1 MAGED
6 FLTATER
13 AIKDA
18 LRQLSPEERKIK
30 SDLNKQRIAKQQID
44 ARNARAQEYLDKTKA
59 KVSKSPAYKAGRAS
73 AQAER
78 AVVEGVK
85 KVAPK
90 VASAAKV
97 AGRAAVPVQAAI
109 EATRAVKLASDED
122 YRRETEQAYDELG
135 DKGAIERTLEG
146 AAGGVASIY
155 GAAKNIFDTA
165 KAYAGANKA
174 IIAARNK
181 QDELIARGIL
191 DKDGKPIP
199 LEDRPGAKVKP
210 EVKPEAP
217 VKLDSML
224 RETDEPQESET
235 SLSGMFSGKQ
245 FTPVGGGD
253 EGTPAAFTEKIEPP
267 KPTVDENRMSSLFRK
282 ATGTDFDPKSKK
294 DKEYMS
300 KLSSFVQSD
309 PSRLEKS
316 DTKIALD
323 FYRTLK

>member
-1 MAGED
+1 MAGRSEVVE
-6 FLTATER
+6 FLQNLSAAER
-13 AIKDA
+13 TPASSVYRGVNQKDRYA
-18 LRQLSPEERKIK
+18 SGAKANAKNLRSKKYDVDTVQRMLESGVGNDG
-30 SDLNKQRIAKQQID
+30 SDLSTQD
-44 ARNARAQEYLDKTKA
+44 
-59 KVSKSPAYKAGRAS
+59 
-73 AQAER
+73 
-78 AVVEGVK
+78 
-85 KVAPK
+85 
-90 VASAAKV
+90 
-97 AGRAAVPVQAAI
+97 
-109 EATRAVKLASDED
+109 
-122 YRRETEQAYDELG
+122 
-135 DKGAIERTLEG
+135 AIERRVARMEAASNMANAINRGEFETAGKFAQQLND
-146 AAGGVASIY
+146 AGGNAEFITDQFSKISPRGREAILTGYKSERERYKNAPVPQPVVYDKGGFPMEEAPATSSTPSPEP
-155 GAAKNIFDTA
+155 AKPA
-165 KAYAGANKA
+165 EPA
-174 IIAARNK
+174 
-181 QDELIARGIL
+181 
-191 DKDGKPIP
+191 
-199 LEDRPGAKVKP
+199 
-210 EVKPEAP
+210 KPEAP